1 MGSVV
6 LATSSARLLG
16 DPVPVQM
23 FRATL
28 ARVCILL
35 GNETTWLTSAC
46 KGIETVQQSVF
57 GQVDQ
62 SASGESGTGQAQSH
76 HAAVDQAH
84 PETISEYLRDKHMST
99 TKEEREGPRLG

>member
-1 MGSVV
+1 M
-6 LATSSARLLG
+6 ATSSERLLG
-16 DPVPVQM
+16 ELVPVQM

-35 GNETTWLTSAC
+35 GCFRKIDTWLTSTC

-57 GQVDQ
+57 GQGNQ
-62 SASGESGTGQAQSH
+62 SASEESGTGEDQSH

-84 PETISEYLRDKHMST
+84 PEEISEYLRDKHMST
-99 TKEEREGPRLG
+99 TKEEREGSRLG